1 MEPSLPPQIADAL
14 PIPGPCRSPSAWRSN
29 IDISIVVISAGTNA
43 VPRDGEDP
51 EPESSTTRP
60 PLPRQSSHS
69 KASLISPTPSVEADD
84 ERDSSWGYSDSG
96 MDDLT
101 DPVAE
106 TRYADEDT
114 RPTSQ
119 KELWGWYSYGWAAEV
134 FAICA
139 MGSFLP
145 ITLEQ
150 LAREQGVLMKD
161 KTTPCRTGWQTDHG
175 SPPNT
180 TIFETPRHKH
190 NELPPCVIFFLGA
203 EINTASFA
211 MYTFSISV
219 LIQAILIISMSAAAD
234 HGRFRKTFLLVFAFT
249 GSTATALFI
258 GVVPKVYLLGAL
270 FAIVANT
277 CFGASFVL
285 LNSFL
290 PLLVRHH
297 PSIDDTSVRPPS
309 RSADERILADDR
321 EYYEHEDRALASST
335 SELLPRDRP
344 DPTPPTPETPAAIS
358 PELKLS
364 TKISSNGI
372 GIGYIAG
379 LLVQTIAILIVVA
392 TGSTT
397 FSLRL
402 VLMVVGL
409 WWFAFSI
416 PAALWLRPRPGPPLP
431 TAMTGDSA
439 WIGYVIYAWKALFKT
454 IGHARKLKDIVIFL
468 CAWFLLSDSIATVS
482 GTAILFAKTSLG
494 MKTEAL
500 GLINVIATIA
510 GVIGAFYWSFI
521 SRLFNMGASRTIV
534 ACICLFEI
542 IPLYG
547 LLGFIPA
554 IKRYGV
560 FGLQQPWEMYPLGAI
575 YGFVLGGLSSYC
587 RAFFGELIPPGFE
600 AAFYALYA
608 ITDKGSSIFG
618 PAIVGAITD
627 RYGEIRPAFVFL
639 AVLIFLPLP
648 LMLLVDVDRG
658 KAEAYQMALEL
669 KGHRKGGHTDTRYTT
684 IPTIVLS
691 EEEED

>member
-1 MEPSLPPQIADAL
+1 MQASYPPSWTPTARGLPSRWQPSQSHLRRCLFKPKSLTCAL
-14 PIPGPCRSPSAWRSN
+14 A
-29 IDISIVVISAGTNA
+29 
-43 VPRDGEDP
+43 
-51 EPESSTTRP
+51 
-60 PLPRQSSHS
+60 
-69 KASLISPTPSVEADD
+69 
-84 ERDSSWGYSDSG
+84 
-96 MDDLT
+96 
-101 DPVAE
+101 
-106 TRYADEDT
+106 
-114 RPTSQ
+114 
-119 KELWGWYSYGWAAEV
+119 
-134 FAICA
+134 
-139 MGSFLP
+139 SFLP

-150 LAREQGVLMKD
+150 LARDHGVLLSD
-161 KTTPCRTGWQTDHG
+161 KATPCRTTR
-175 SPPNT
+175 S
-180 TIFETPRHKH
+180 TPVDPHKKQGH
-190 NELPPCVIFFLGA
+190 DELPACIVYFLGA

-211 MYTFSISV
+211 MYTFSLSV
-219 LIQAILIISMSAAAD
+219 LVQALLIISMSGAAD
-234 HGRFRKTFLLVFAFT
+234 HGRFRKTFLLGFGFT
-249 GSTATALFI
+249 GAVALMLFLAVI
-258 GVVPKVYLLGAL
+258 PKLYLLGAL
-270 FAIVANT
+270 LAIISNT

-297 PSIDDTSVRPPS
+297 PEIQYLANAEDHHSIDGESHTTADHCENLAEREEDNLATSTT
-309 RSADERILADDR
+309 A
-321 EYYEHEDRALASST
+321 
-335 SELLPRDRP
+335 LLPNGNADLTSSFISLSP
-344 DPTPPTPETPAAIS
+344 KIS

-372 GIGYIAG
+372 AIGYCAG
-379 LLVQTIAILIVVA
+379 LLVQCLGIALAVT

-402 VLMVVGL
+402 VLFVIGL
-409 WWFAFSI
+409 WWFTFTI

-431 TAMTGDSA
+431 SSMKGRRN
-439 WIGYVIYAWKALFKT
+439 WLNYVIYAWVSLWKT
-454 IGHARKLKDIVIFL
+454 IKKARRLKDMVIFL
-468 CAWFLLSDSIATVS
+468 AAWFLVSDGIATVS
-482 GTAILFAKTSLG
+482 GTAILFAKTQLG

-510 GVIGAFYWSFI
+510 GIVGALYWSWF
-521 SRLFNMGASRTIV
+521 SRLFNLRASQTIV

-554 IKRYGV
+554 IQRLEV

-587 RAFFGELIPPGFE
+587 RSFFGELIPPGFE

-648 LMLLVDVDRG
+648 LMILVDVDRG
-658 KAEAYQMALEL
+658 KADAAALALEL
-669 KGHRKGGHTDTRYTT
+669 EGKKPKDEPIRGYEAISATNLID
-684 IPTIVLS
+684 
-691 EEEED
+691 EDD